1 MIALRGSL
9 TQGVMDGKFAMSGE
23 KRSINFLPTGMVH
36 SAKLGEL
43 GTDAMDIFWPVRQ
56 DYIDRHDKQMELY
69 RQVVAPDAKPTKLA
83 DAFTFSE
90 GPTWI
95 SGKLYFSDMFF
106 KDPKHGDWTGDPGRS
121 GGGLLSM

>member
-43 GTDAMDIFWPVRQ
+43 GTDAMDIFCPCVRTTST
-56 DYIDRHDKQMELY
+56 D
-69 RQVVAPDAKPTKLA
+69 T
-83 DAFTFSE
+83 
-90 GPTWI
+90 I
-95 SGKLYFSDMFF
+95 SKWNSTGK
-106 KDPKHGDWTGDPGRS
+106 
-121 GGGLLSM
+121 